1 MTIAL
6 NGGTLP
12 ASERA
17 LRGAGLPVHEQ
28 EFAQISWTLPAAAQ
42 AAAGVTCGNVS

>member
-28 EFAQISWTLPAAAQ
+28 EFLNPLDAPGSSPGRCRGDL
-42 AAAGVTCGNVS
+42 GNVS